1 MTDDGVDGTA
11 ASPQVIPNARRA
23 SSVAGD
29 WSVPADR
36 VAGLANTP
44 GLIDLTILLVDE
56 PPHAAQAVAAHS
68 AVIDAVGES
77 TSPTIFIECLTALL
91 ESPSVLQTSAVRLS
105 DMCLRAARPPA
116 PSAGLQEW
124 LRAAKAL
131 EGATR
136 IALGEWVSHFAV
148 LAQLVQLPPVS
159 PPSFARVALRCLA
172 AAYERWREQAL
183 VAAMEQLAGLNSP
196 VAAPVDPET
205 AKNWSH
211 EVAADAAYEL
221 GCASLLQA
229 LGGQT
234 LTDTETHLQDAER
247 RLDVAAASRVDAAA
261 MADVS
266 RLLAAH
272 LPTDTGRALLS
283 STDLPGLAVRL
294 DEHVREHVFW
304 STGLPHW
311 RFPRL
316 DAEVAWVGLA
326 NDVVRSSAA
335 LTEPSWYQAE
345 AMLAHVLAAYTA
357 SRCSR
362 VLRREDQVGVAAILG
377 PVIEDGIA
385 VRAGLMKHLDDHV
398 RALEAGI
405 AASGG
410 VGTGVG
416 GPADEGAVDV
426 ELEAARS
433 LLAAAREKVVNAE
446 RFPKAKG
453 GADAFVSTDGQPE
466 LPLLE
471 MMLDHDLAALT
482 SIPAHVAQA
491 LERRI
496 AEGHEG
502 TGFRASPGDVLVI
515 NETFARVRRELSA
528 SAEYR
533 GDVKFAVDEILL
545 LLLRFWRSR
554 DGLGEAE
561 MPYLF
566 KADALEKELAA
577 DLKTWFD
584 GTPHAGR
591 TKTEV
596 RHVGGGRV
604 DVACVFPLFTLY
616 IELKKDVRKMDLVK
630 RSNFLS
636 QTSGYQSADVR
647 LGFMA
652 VLDLRKRTGPTP
664 SLDFSFDVVS
674 REDPELG
681 QPRYVVAMLVPG
693 NRTDPS
699 SMR

>member
-1 MTDDGVDGTA
+1 MTDDGVDSTA
-11 ASPQVIPNARRA
+11 ATTPDVPDAPGATRA
-23 SSVAGD
+23 DGD
-29 WSVPADR
+29 WSVPDDR
-36 VAGLANTP
+36 VAGLADTP
-44 GLIDLTILLVDE
+44 ALIDVTKRLVDE
-56 PPHAAQAVAAHS
+56 PPPAAQAGAAHA
-68 AVIDAVGES
+68 AVIDAVGQS
-77 TSPTIFIECLTALL
+77 ASPTIFIECLTALL
-91 ESPSVLQTSAVRLS
+91 ESPAVLQTSADRLYA
-105 DMCLRAARPPA
+105 MCLEAARPPA
-116 PSAGLQEW
+116 SSAGPKEW
-124 LRAAKAL
+124 LRAADAL

-136 IALGEWVSHFAV
+136 IALGEWVPHFAV
-148 LAQLVQLPPVS
+148 LAELVRLPPVS
-159 PPSFARVALRCLA
+159 PPSFARTALRCLA
-172 AAYERWREQAL
+172 AAFERWREKAL
-183 VAAMEQLAGLNSP
+183 VDAMEQLAGLTSP
-196 VAAPVDPET
+196 VEATIDPAT
-205 AKNWSH
+205 AKEWSE

-221 GCASLLQA
+221 GCVSLLRA

-234 LTDTETHLQDAER
+234 VSETESHLQDAER
-247 RLDVAAASRVDAAA
+247 RLDVAAPSRVDAAA

-272 LPTDTGRALLS
+272 LPTDTGRAVLN
-283 STDLPGLAVRL
+283 STDLPALAGRL

-311 RFPRL
+311 RSPRL

-335 LTEPSWYQAE
+335 LTEPSWYRAE
-345 AMLAHVLAAYTA
+345 EMLAHVLAAYTA
-357 SRCSR
+357 FRCSH
-362 VLRREDQVGVAAILG
+362 VMRREDQAGVAAILG

-385 VRAGLMKHLDDHV
+385 VRAGLMKHLADHV
-398 RALEAGI
+398 RALESDIATAG
-405 AASGG
+405 AAETEDASPPDDGR
-410 VGTGVG
+410 
-416 GPADEGAVDV
+416 
-426 ELEAARS
+426 LEEE
-433 LLAAAREKVVNAE
+433 LAAARTLLESAREKVMTPE
-446 RFPKAKG
+446 PSGKPPG
-453 GADAFVSTDGQPE
+453 SADVSVSTDGHPE
-466 LPLLE
+466 LPLLQT
-471 MMLDHDLAALT
+471 MLDQDLAALS
-482 SIPAHVAQA
+482 SIPAHVART

-502 TGFRASPGDVLVI
+502 AGFGAPPGDVLVI
-515 NETFARVRRELSA
+515 NETFARLQRELSA

-533 GDVKFAVDEILL
+533 GDVKLAVDEILL

-554 DGLGEAE
+554 DGLGAAE

-647 LGFMA
+647 LGFLA
-652 VLDLRKRTGPTP
+652 VLDLRERPGPTP

-681 QPRYVVAMLVPG
+681 APRYVVAMLVPG